1 MNKVIVVTG
10 QTATGKTRLALTY
23 AAHNNGELIN
33 CDARQIY
40 KYLDIVTG
48 KDLTDHTFY
57 PVDISL
63 PFSVGYYRL
72 EDTNIWLYDIAEPSQ
87 YFSSH
92 AYARLA
98 SNVVARVLAAGKT
111 PIIIGGSYFY
121 LKHLLYG
128 DSFSEKSHDPILR
141 NQLSAMTLEELS
153 SYLIKLNPAMYE
165 SMNNSDR
172 NNSRRL
178 IRRIERV
185 MSGTTRDVFENGY
198 TYTLEKKLGHD
209 ALDIEYIGLRHEHRE
224 QLTDTIIKR
233 VDNRLKEGAIEE
245 VQRLIEKGYTLSDPG
260 MKTIGCLQLYKH
272 LREGMSLEKARN
284 EWILREVQYAKRQ
297 YTFMKQDPHIE
308 WRITA

>member
-10 QTATGKTRLALTY
+10 QTATGKTRLALSY
-23 AAHNNGELIN
+23 AANVNGELIN

-40 KYLDIVTG
+40 KHLDIVTG

-57 PVDISL
+57 PTDSPP

-72 EDTNIWLYDIAEPSQ
+72 EDTKIWLYDIAEPSQ

-92 AYARLA
+92 SYAQLA
-98 SNVVARVLAAGKT
+98 ANVIARILAAGKT
-111 PIIIGGSYFY
+111 PVIIGGSYFY

-128 DSFSEKSHDPILR
+128 DSSSEKGYDPVLR
-141 NQLSAMTLEELS
+141 DRLNAMTLETLS
-153 SYLIKLNPAMYE
+153 TYLIKLNPDMYE
-165 SMNNSDR
+165 TLNNSDR

-178 IRRIERV
+178 IRRIERLV
-185 MSGTTRDVFENGY
+185 SGPTTDVFENGY
-198 TYTLEKKLGHD
+198 TYTLAKKLGYD
-209 ALDIEYIGLRHEHRE
+209 SLEVEYIGLKHEHRE
-224 QLTDTIIKR
+224 QLTATIIKR
-233 VDNRLKEGAIEE
+233 VDNRLKEGAIDE
-245 VQRLIEKGYTLSDPG
+245 VQHLIEKGYTLSDPG

-297 YTFMKQDPHIE
+297 YTFMKQDLHIE